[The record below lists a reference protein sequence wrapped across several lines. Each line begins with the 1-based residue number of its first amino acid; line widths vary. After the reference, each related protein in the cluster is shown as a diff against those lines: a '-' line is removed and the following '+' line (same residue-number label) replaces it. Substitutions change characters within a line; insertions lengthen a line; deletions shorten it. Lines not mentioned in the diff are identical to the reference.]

1 MGYDPQKILNTAD
14 SFLLAANRCFE
25 QRPLGLGRFE
35 MPMVPAIVC
44 TAFAIELYLKAIITL
59 ESGTATGHDL
69 WNLYNGLSEQAKDT
83 LTKGLSIKHDDL
95 NKKVKEASRVFVE
108 WRYIFESE
116 SLKVDP
122 AFLSGLAQ
130 ACKTFVESKLK
141 SASVRL

>member
-25 QRPLGLGRFE
+25 QRPLGPGRFE

-44 TAFAIELYLKAIITL
+44 IAFAIELYLKAIITL
-59 ESGTATGHDL
+59 ESGAAKGHDL
-69 WNLYNGLSEQAKDT
+69 WILYDRLTEQAKEA
-83 LTKGLSIKHDDL
+83 LRKRLSIKHADL
-95 NKKVKEASRVFVE
+95 NNKVKEAAGVFLE

-116 SLKVDP
+116 SSNVDP

-130 ACKTFVESKLK
+130 ACKTYAESKLK
-141 SASVRL
+141 NVSVRQ